1 MKRLY
6 EIKINAMLFL
16 ISFVI
21 LFLAVRYFYIGFH
34 NTDLVY
40 NYQNLALQMN
50 PYLKEANLTL
60 VGVDE
65 AIDSMGDGKDL
76 FLSELYIKGNNQ
88 KIIGFTLMF
97 FSAVSFAL
105 GLTIKE
111 REVKNGCT

>member
-1 MKRLY
+1 MKKIY
-6 EIKINAMLFL
+6 TIKINNLLL
-16 ISFVI
+16 ILSFVI

-40 NYQNLALQMN
+40 NYQNLALEMN
-50 PYLKEANLTL
+50 PYLQEANITL

-65 AIDSMGDGKDL
+65 AMDNMGNGKDL

-97 FSAVSFAL
+97 FSAISFAL

-111 REVKNGCT
+111 KECKK